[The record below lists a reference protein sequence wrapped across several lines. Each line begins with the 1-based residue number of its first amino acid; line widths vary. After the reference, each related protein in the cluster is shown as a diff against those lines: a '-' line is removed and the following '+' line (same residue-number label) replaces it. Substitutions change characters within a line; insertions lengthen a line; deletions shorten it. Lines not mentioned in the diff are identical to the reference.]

1 MYVSNDATK
10 SSSIE
15 LLDKILTV
23 AETFHCFLLV
33 ANLIIQIAMSYYTHL
48 AST

>member
-15 LLDKILTV
+15 LLDKISTV
-23 AETFHCFLLV
+23 AETFHSFLLV
-33 ANLIIQIAMSYYTHL
+33 ANLIIQIATSYYTHL
-48 AST
+48 AHT